1 MLSFRGTAI
10 CVGSSKKSLELNLLA
25 PTVFES
31 FTDIFIVSEP
41 KVLFKKSF
49 RFLLILYTKLAESIL
64 TPAPIV
70 LETDNFFTKIPFVVG
85 GLALLIAS
93 INAAKLPFN

>member
-1 MLSFRGTAI
+1 MLSLRGTAI
-10 CVGSSKKSLELNLLA
+10 CVGSSKRSLELDLLA

-31 FTDIFIVSEP
+31 STDIFISADP
-41 KVLFKKSF
+41 KFFLKSF
-49 RFLLILYTKLAESIL
+49 RFFLIPYTKLVESIL

-85 GLALLIAS
+85 GLALLMAS
-93 INAAKLPFN
+93 ISAAKLPFN

>member
-10 CVGSSKKSLELNLLA
+10 CVGSSKRSLELDLLA

-31 FTDIFIVSEP
+31 FTDIFISMNP
-41 KVLFKKSF
+41 KFFLKSF

-93 INAAKLPFN
+93 TNAIKLPFN

>member
-10 CVGSSKKSLELNLLA
+10 CVGSSKRSLELDLLA

-31 FTDIFIVSEP
+31 FIDTFVSMNP
-41 KVLFKKSF
+41 KFFLKKLPLF
-49 RFLLILYTKLAESIL
+49 LILYTKLVESIL

-70 LETDNFFTKIPFVVG
+70 LDTDNFFTKIPFVDG